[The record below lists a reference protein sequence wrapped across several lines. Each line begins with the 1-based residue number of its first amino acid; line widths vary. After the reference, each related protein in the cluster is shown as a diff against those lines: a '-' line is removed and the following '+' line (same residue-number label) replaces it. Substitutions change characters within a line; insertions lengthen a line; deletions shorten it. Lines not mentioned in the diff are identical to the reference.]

1 MASERRGHPVSNSRR
16 AYTPKPDSES
26 GPDAKRIDVKSLHK
40 QPDKLAALTLE
51 ATSDGTWAWHIPSG
65 ETYFS
70 PRYYTMLGYAPDELP
85 ANFDTW
91 AGLLHPDDAA
101 PTQETIQRHIENRNE
116 GYEVE
121 FRLRTKS
128 GNWLWIMG
136 RGRVIERDGQGRPVL
151 MVGSHVKIDRRKRTE
166 EKLARYQAEL
176 EHMVR
181 ERTRALEQTTSL
193 LEATLDAIPDVLGVQ
208 DNQHRIIRY
217 NAAGYRFLNM
227 THEEVVGKRCFEL
240 LGRFRECE
248 HCATS
253 ECYRTKKPAST
264 TRYEAALDAWL
275 DVRAYP
281 ILDDNGDIV
290 RVIEHLRD
298 ITAEKKAEAENRHLQ
313 KQLIHAQKMESLGTL
328 AGGIAHDFNNLL
340 MGIQGRASLMSVELS
355 NGHPHHEHVAAIEE
369 YVRSATNLTKQ
380 LLGLARGGKYEV
392 KPIDINDVVVGS
404 AAMFGRTRKE
414 IQIHTKI
421 HGQPLVVA
429 ADRGQIEQVLLNI
442 YVNAWQA
449 MPHRG
454 ELYLE
459 TREVRLDAN
468 QSRAYRIAPGRY
480 GRISIKDTGT
490 GIDEAIRPQIFDPFF
505 TTKEKGRGTGLGL
518 ASAYGIVANHEG
530 AITVESEPGE
540 GATFHI
546 FLPLTAA
553 TAQHQDQLSAGLARG
568 REKILLVD
576 DEPMILDVGAAM
588 LKKLGYRV
596 TAARGGRA
604 ALAALKKAGRA
615 FDLVILDLIMP
626 DLDGEQVFDAIQSQ
640 HPELPVLLS
649 SGYAI
654 NGQAEGL
661 MQKGCQGFIQKPFDL
676 AALSKSVRQILDR
689 QKTNGR
695 A

>member
-1 MASERRGHPVSNSRR
+1 MNEVKRARAAKPASGS
-16 AYTPKPDSES
+16 DSGENCL
-26 GPDAKRIDVKSLHK
+26 DIKNLHA

-85 ANFDTW
+85 ANYDTW
-91 AGLLHPDDAA
+91 VSLLHPDDAQA
-101 PTQETIQRHIENRNE
+101 TQETIQQHIENRNE

-136 RGRVIERDGQGRPVL
+136 RGRVIERDDQGRPVL

-193 LEATLDAIPDVLGVQ
+193 LEATLNAIPDVLGIQ
-208 DNQHRIIRY
+208 DSQHRIIRY

-240 LGRFRECE
+240 LGRTRECE
-248 HCATS
+248 QCATS
-253 ECYRTKKPAST
+253 ECYRTRKPASV

-281 ILDDNGDIV
+281 ILDENGELV
-290 RVIEHLRD
+290 KVIEHLRD
-298 ITAEKKAEAENRHLQ
+298 ITPEKRAEAENRQLHE
-313 KQLIHAQKMESLGTL
+313 QLIHAQKMESIGTL

-355 NGHPHHEHVAAIEE
+355 SSHPHHEHVAAIEE
-369 YVRSATNLTKQ
+369 YVRSATDLTKQ

-392 KPIDINDVVVGS
+392 KPTDINDVVVGS

-421 HGQPLVVA
+421 HGHPLVVA
-429 ADRGQIEQVLLNI
+429 ADRGQIEQVLLNL

-454 ELYLE
+454 ALYLE
-459 TREVRLDAN
+459 TQEVRLDTI
-468 QSRAYRIAPGRY
+468 QSRAHQIVPGRY
-480 GRISIKDTGT
+480 GRISVKDTGT
-490 GIDEAIRPQIFDPFF
+490 GIDASIRPLIFDPFF

-518 ASAYGIVANHEG
+518 ASAYGIVTNHAG
-530 AITVESEPGE
+530 VLTVESEPGE
-540 GATFHI
+540 GTTFHI
-546 FLPLTAA
+546 FLPLIHDAA
-553 TAQHQDQLSAGLARG
+553 QPQEQPSAGLVGG
-568 REKILLVD
+568 REMILLVD

-588 LKKLGYRV
+588 LEKLGYRV
-596 TAARGGRA
+596 MAAKGGHA
-604 ALAALKKAGRA
+604 ALEVLRKAGWEI
-615 FDLVILDLIMP
+615 DLVILDLIMP
-626 DLDGEQVFDAIQSQ
+626 DIDGEQVFDAIQLQ

-654 NGQAEGL
+654 SGQAEGL
-661 MQKGCQGFIQKPFDL
+661 MDRGCQGFIQKPFDM
-676 AALSKSVRQILDR
+676 AALSKYVRKLLDR
-689 QKTNGR
+689 KKADGR
-695 A
+695 S